1 VTLLGHDVDDVE
13 ALITDRYLESLMA
26 VGRPAVA
33 AGIDPLDL
41 DEGVRLAALRLRRDL
56 PRFHPSFRFEE
67 RLALKLAAAAARVG
81 VPAAAGAEGVVVP
94 FAARTRHLRD
104 EFDPLASA
112 EGVAGAEGDEAGV
125 ERRPGATADVTL
137 GLLGADRGAAHR
149 TRPLL
154 IGGAMASAAISIAGA
169 AWVAWRRSRPISAAT
184 LAEGSAAARLD

>member
-1 VTLLGHDVDDVE
+1 MTLLGHDVDDVE

-67 RLALKLAAAAARVG
+67 RLALKLAAAASRVG

-94 FAARTRHLRD
+94 FAARTRERRD
-104 EFDPLASA
+104 DFDPRVGAV
-112 EGVAGAEGDEAGV
+112 GGAGAGLQALPAAGDGSFDLMA
-125 ERRPGATADVTL
+125 
-137 GLLGADRGAAHR
+137 ADRGTHR

-169 AWVAWRRSRPISAAT
+169 AWVAWRRSRPASTAA
-184 LAEGSAAARLD
+184 LGDGSVAGRLD